1 MNSDD
6 NTPVLTSVMLI
17 LEMNGV
23 AGEKTHF
30 TKKDMNFKAIM
41 GSVCMVFEWRT
52 KHDGILGWGCTVSGI
67 CF

>member
-1 MNSDD
+1 
-6 NTPVLTSVMLI
+6 MLI